1 MLLLRNKKNFRPIKD
16 ESRSSAVPPLLKT
29 DVSPAADS
37 QRSQTLPL
45 LNGLPRDSSASCF
58 LPITGLPFSFAT
70 HRLR

>member
-1 MLLLRNKKNFRPIKD
+1 M
-16 ESRSSAVPPLLKT
+16 LKT